1 MPATIHGPYT
11 LGAKSTWYYWFY
23 ADNSWRNY
31 QSEMDNPKMLYIL
44 PRPQSSS
51 PEWGVLPV
59 HTRVV
64 LEQSQSNPKTYRYS
78 YRILVENPTD
88 VTVGF
93 YIAAGGATERL

>member
-23 ADNSWRNY
+23 ADNSWSTY
-31 QSEMDNPKMLYIL
+31 QSEMADPKMLYIL
-44 PRPQSSS
+44 PRPQSTS
-51 PEWGVLPV
+51 PEWSVLPV

-64 LEQSQSNPKTYRYS
+64 LERSPQTTYRYS

-93 YIAAGGATERL
+93 YIAVYTLT